1 MINTKRAV
9 VIMSKTEGKDIHARI
24 LEIERLIMEFKERFE
39 KGTSNVEQF
48 MTMHEIERL
57 WGEMRGNTNNIYSD
71 IVQDLMSSVD
81 ESELIRKKKESIE
94 TKESNSEQTN
104 EI

>member
-1 MINTKRAV
+1 
-9 VIMSKTEGKDIHARI
+9 
-24 LEIERLIMEFKERFE
+24 MEFKERFE